1 MNNTS
6 EAGLSRLGR
15 VMQTDRVDINR
26 VLMQMRAMKA
36 QAQGPQSVQ
45 NQQPNQ
51 DMKSQVVQ
59 KTGLQALESLQK
71 GQAVN
76 VPQKADVPGFGQMFA
91 NAVNSVNNVQKES
104 GRLQEAYQM
113 GDPNVSISQ
122 VMVASQKSTVAFQAM
137 TQVRN
142 KLISAY
148 EDIKNMPI

>member
-1 MNNTS
+1 
-6 EAGLSRLGR
+6 
-15 VMQTDRVDINR
+15 MQTDRVDINR

-36 QAQGPQSVQ
+36 QAQGPQSMQNTQPSQGLQTQNVQ
-45 NQQPNQ
+45 RN
-51 DMKSQVVQ
+51 DVVQ
-59 KTGLQALESLQK
+59 KTGLQALEALQK

-76 VPQKADVPGFGQMFA
+76 TTQKADAPGFGQMFA
-91 NAVNSVNNVQKES
+91 SAVNSVNNVQKES

>member
-1 MNNTS
+1 
-6 EAGLSRLGR
+6 
-15 VMQTDRVDINR
+15 MQTDRVDINR

-45 NQQPNQ
+45 NQHPNQ
-51 DMKSQVVQ
+51 GLQTQSVQRNDVVQ

-71 GQAVN
+71 GQSVN
-76 VPQKADVPGFGQMFA
+76 APQKSDAPGFGQMFA
-91 NAVNSVNNVQKES
+91 NAVNSVNNIQKES